1 MRGDMA
7 LASYADL
14 QAAVANYL
22 ARPGDTN
29 ITTPAPD
36 FVTLAESRIAY
47 GSEGQWPCRPLRIRG
62 METATVLIT
71 GATQSSIAAT
81 GGSANAQTVPLIAVP
96 VLVPGLS
103 VAFTAGFSN
112 SGAMTLDLQG
122 SGPIAV
128 KKGVPQSDLAAGD
141 VIAGGSYTAYY
152 DGGVLNLVPRGG
164 VPLPAGFLQMKS
176 IYLQTSPIRP
186 LSPVTPE
193 TYNATFLSTDSG
205 QPRAYDL
212 EGDCIRFGTA
222 PDAAYGVAMLFY
234 RKFAALSGGVNW
246 LFANKPD
253 IYLFAAL
260 LEAAIFLGNDQ
271 NIAKFFGLY
280 CAAAEGLQSQDTF
293 DRYSGAVLEIRSGI
307 RGA

>member
-1 MRGDMA
+1 MA

-14 QAAVANYL
+14 QAAIASYL
-22 ARPGDTN
+22 ARPGDA
-29 ITTPAPD
+29 IIATPAPD

-47 GSEGQWPCRPLRIRG
+47 GSEGQWPCRPLRIRA

-71 GATQSSIAAT
+71 GATLTATAPT
-81 GGSANAQTVPLIAVP
+81 GGSANAQTVPLAASP
-96 VLVPGLS
+96 VLTPGLS
-103 VAFTAGFSN
+103 VNFVAGFSN

-128 KKGVPQSDLAAGD
+128 KKSVPQSDLGAGD
-141 VIAGGSYTAYY
+141 LVAGGRYTVYY
-152 DGGVLNLVPRGG
+152 DGTALNLVPSGG
-164 VPLPAGFLQMKS
+164 VPLPTGFLQMKS
-176 IYLQTSPIRP
+176 IYLQTNPIRP

-193 TYNATFLSTDSG
+193 TYSATFLATQSG

-212 EGDCIRFGTA
+212 EGDCIRFGPV
-222 PDAAYGVAMLFY
+222 PDASYGVAMLFY
-234 RKFAALSGGVNW
+234 RKFPALSGGVNW

-253 IYLFAAL
+253 IYLFATL

-280 CAAAEGLQSQDTF
+280 CAAAEGLQSQDAF
-293 DRYSGAVLEIRSGI
+293 DRYSGAVLQIRSGV

>member
-1 MRGDMA
+1 MA

-22 ARPGDTN
+22 ARPGDAVLTS
-29 ITTPAPD
+29 PLPD

-47 GSEGQWPCRPLRIRG
+47 GGEGQWPCRPLRIRA

-71 GATQSSIAAT
+71 GAGLGATAPT
-81 GGSANAQTVPLIAVP
+81 GGSANAQSVPLAATP
-96 VLVPGLS
+96 VLAPGLS
-103 VAFTAGFSN
+103 VAFTARFSN

-141 VIAGGSYTAYY
+141 VVAGGGYAVYY
-152 DGGVLNLVPRGG
+152 DGSVLNLVPSGG
-164 VPLPAGFLQMKS
+164 VPLPSGFLQMKS
-176 IYLQTSPIRP
+176 IYLQTNPIRP

-193 TYNATFLSTDSG
+193 TYNAAFLATKSG

-212 EGDCIRFGTA
+212 EGDSIRFGPV

-234 RKFAALSGGVNW
+234 RKFPALSGGVNW

-253 IYLFAAL
+253 VYLFATL

-271 NIAKFFGLY
+271 DIAKFFGLY
-280 CAAAEGLQSQDTF
+280 CAAAEGLQSQDAM
-293 DRYSGAVLEIRSGI
+293 DRYSGAVLQIRSGI

>member
-1 MRGDMA
+1 MA

-22 ARPGDTN
+22 ARPGDAN

-47 GSEGQWPCRPLRIRG
+47 GSEGQWPCRPLRIRA
-62 METATVLIT
+62 METAAVLIT
-71 GATQSSIAAT
+71 GAMQTAVAVT
-81 GGSANAQTVPLIAVP
+81 AGSANAQTVPLTGIP
-96 VLVPGLS
+96 TLTPGLS

-122 SGPIAV
+122 SGPIAI
-128 KKGVPQSDLAAGD
+128 KKGVPQTDLAAGD
-141 VIAGGSYTAYY
+141 VVAGGSYTVYY
-152 DGGVLNLVPRGG
+152 DGSVLNLVPRGG

-193 TYNATFLSTDSG
+193 IYNATFLSTGTG

-212 EGDCIRFGTA
+212 EGDCIRLGPA
-222 PDAAYGVAMLFY
+222 PDAAYGVAILFY
-234 RKFAALSGGVNW
+234 RKFPTLSGGANW

-253 IYLFAAL
+253 IYLFATL
-260 LEAAIFLGNDQ
+260 MEAAIFLGTDQ
-271 NIAKFFGLY
+271 DIAKFFGLY
-280 CAAAEGLQSQDTF
+280 CGAAESLQSQDAY
-293 DRYSGAVLEIRSGI
+293 DRYSGAVLQIRSGI